1 MERAAPVRSS
11 HTSTAGLLAWPHPD
25 GAGSLPARRP
35 NQVTRSSVP
44 PPPAPRG
51 ALLVIVVDLLL
62 FLSRP
67 AADGGIQECG
77 VWGAAHGGGRRPQ
90 QDEEVR

>member
-51 ALLVIVVDLLL
+51 VLLVIVVDLLL
-62 FLSRP
+62 FLARLQP
-67 AADGGIQECG
+67 TEEFRNVVFGGQLTEGADGLNKTK
-77 VWGAAHGGGRRPQ
+77 R
-90 QDEEVR
+90 